1 VVPRRRDAA
10 AAMRG
15 RTASVTLPRPER
27 CPSILSAIH
36 LALGTEECQGG
47 EQVLDDRKL
56 AVLRAIVEDYVST
69 NEPVGSKSIVDRHNL
84 DVSPATI
91 RNDMAVLE
99 EQGFIVQPHTSA
111 GRVPTD
117 KGYRLF
123 VDRLPGVKPFSAAER
138 RAIETFLAGAYD
150 LDDVVMRTVRLLAQL
165 TRQVA
170 VVQYPSLTR
179 SAVRHIELVP
189 LTDQRVL
196 LVLITDT
203 GRVEQRSVDLPSRIS
218 EDAITQLRAVLNAC
232 LDGRR
237 LTEVASVVADLPER
251 ITPEERTN
259 AAAVF
264 SVILESLIERHEERI
279 VVGGAANLT
288 PADFSR
294 GLHEVLE
301 ALEEQ
306 VVLMRLLGESGDEAA
321 VTVRIGA
328 ENQVQG
334 LRSTSVVAVGY
345 GSGDQA
351 LAKLG
356 VLGPT
361 RMDYPTAM
369 GAVRAVARYVGQIL
383 AES

>member
-1 VVPRRRDAA
+1 
-10 AAMRG
+10 
-15 RTASVTLPRPER
+15 
-27 CPSILSAIH
+27 
-36 LALGTEECQGG
+36 
-47 EQVLDDRKL
+47 VLDDRKL
-56 AVLRAIVEDYVST
+56 AVLRAIVEDFVST
-69 NEPVGSKSIVDRHNL
+69 NEPVGSKSLVDRHNL

-111 GRVPTD
+111 GRIPTD
-117 KGYRLF
+117 QGYRLF
-123 VDRLPGVKPFSAAER
+123 VDRLSGVKPLSAAER

-170 VVQYPSLTR
+170 VVQYPSLIK

-189 LTDQRVL
+189 LTDRRLL

-203 GRVEQRSVDLPSRIS
+203 GRVEQRTVDLPGPIGN
-218 EDAITQLRAVLNAC
+218 DAITQLRAVLNAC
-232 LDGRR
+232 LDGRK
-237 LTEVASVVADLPER
+237 LADVAAVVAELPNRVTQVER
-251 ITPEERTN
+251 PN

-264 SVILESLIERHEERI
+264 SVIVETLVDRHEERV

-288 PADFSR
+288 QGDFSR

-306 VVLMRLLGESGDEAA
+306 VVLMRLLGESGDHAT
-321 VTVRIGA
+321 VTVRIGS
-328 ENQVQG
+328 ENDVQG
-334 LRSTSVVAVGY
+334 LRSTSLVTTGY
-345 GSGDQA
+345 GTGEQS
-351 LAKLG
+351 LARLG